1 MGHESEATTFVN
13 YGAVPAHKQKEIM
26 LGLGAPRLVAE
37 LGRRDMK
44 ALEDFVA
51 SLNGAKIIG
60 ATAAKTSICLSSKRA
75 M

>member
-1 MGHESEATTFVN
+1 
-13 YGAVPAHKQKEIM
+13 
-26 LGLGAPRLVAE
+26 
-37 LGRRDMK
+37 MK

>member
-13 YGAVPAHKQKEIM
+13 YGAVPAHKQKEIV
-26 LGLGAPRLVAE
+26 LGLGAPRLLPE

-51 SLNGAKIIG
+51 SFK
-60 ATAAKTSICLSSKRA
+60 AAQV
-75 M
+75 